1 MGITAPTGHSCEM
14 IWLQEGDFLEEIF
27 IELEL

>member
-1 MGITAPTGHSCEM
+1 MTAPTGHSCEV

-27 IELEL
+27 FDHEL